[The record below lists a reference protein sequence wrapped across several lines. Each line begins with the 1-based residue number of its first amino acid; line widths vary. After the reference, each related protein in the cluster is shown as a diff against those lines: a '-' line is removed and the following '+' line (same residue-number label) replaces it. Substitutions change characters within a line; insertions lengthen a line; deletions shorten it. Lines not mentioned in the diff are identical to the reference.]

1 MHIRKFSDVFCIK
14 IYKGLRIWFFFC
26 TFAADLNFIPMSESK
41 YESKITSSP
50 CSAQQ
55 IYRVLSD
62 MRSLDRV
69 KDLIPQDKIQ
79 EMEIEQDRVRFKVD
93 GLAQKITLA
102 IVDRIEN
109 DTVKFG
115 VEGIPMDANLWIQL
129 KEAGVAD
136 TRIKLTIKAD
146 IPMMFK
152 FMVEKKLQQGL
163 DQAADMLAQFP
174 YAQWN

>member
-1 MHIRKFSDVFCIK
+1 
-14 IYKGLRIWFFFC
+14 
-26 TFAADLNFIPMSESK
+26 MSESK

-62 MRSLDRV
+62 MRSIERV
-69 KDLIPQDKIQ
+69 REFIPQDKVQ
-79 EMEIEQDRVRFKVD
+79 EMEVEPDRIRMKVD
-93 GLAQKITLA
+93 GLAQKISIA

-109 DTVKFG
+109 DTIKFG
-115 VEGIPMDANLWIQL
+115 AEGIPMDANFWIQL
-129 KEAGVAD
+129 KEVSPND
-136 TRIKLTIKAD
+136 TRIKLTVKAD
-146 IPMMFK
+146 IPFMFK

-174 YAQWN
+174 YAMWQ